1 MKKFELSTGDRINW
15 FGRTLYRIKACMDFT
30 TASGKEVKAGD
41 LGGYVEREQNLSQQ
55 GKAWIYGNAKVWGN
69 AEVHG
74 NAEIW
79 GSAKVYGNVRVYGNA
94 KVYGNAEIWDNAK
107 VWGSAEV
114 YGNAEVWG
122 NAKVYGN
129 VRVYGNAKVYGNAE
143 IWDNAKVWGSAEVY
157 GNAKVWGS
165 AEVYGNASISSTKH
179 IFYITP
185 IGKYADSLTVCRTKK
200 RELQVCFNFQT
211 YDVEEFRG
219 VIRDWDK
226 EYADIAEGAL
236 ELAKKHIDLT

>member
-129 VRVYGNAKVYGNAE
+129 
-143 IWDNAKVWGSAEVY
+143 
-157 GNAKVWGS
+157 
-165 AEVYGNASISSTKH
+165 ASISSTKH